1 MAIYHLRAKVR
12 GRNIRTDKSGNTTRL
27 SSVAAAAYRSGE
39 RLKDELLEQW
49 FGRKPKDGHVVEHT
63 NILLPDDA
71 PEWAKETF
79 LGEGGRAALW
89 NAIELSELNL
99 VDGVVSKQGK
109 LREKA
114 QLYREIEVTLPRE
127 LPRKARIA
135 LLERFVKEQFLPQ
148 GMVAD
153 IAIHDRPASDGG
165 RQPHG
170 HVMLTLRPL
179 ETRPKKLAKGV
190 QFGAKNRDWN
200 MPDALYEEIAQLKAL
215 VGQLKN
221 DMRRHGDSAPLL
233 QARDGVVDYL
243 SRMGGDATKHQH
255 SIKRMRRY
263 LAQLDGL
270 IETFGPDARLEVAHK
285 ATTMTLEPKQR
296 QMPLYQWREAW
307 AEAVNDALEDA
318 DVSARVDHRTLKA
331 QRQEAL
337 RNAQEAEAARDFTRA
352 AKEFAR
358 AERLNREPQRPL
370 GIFGHIQKITE
381 KLRDNIH
388 NWAAIEVRGRM
399 ERAFGHID
407 ATEPATLH
415 RTILRLRDWTD
426 EVIDRFNRRQAP
438 QEAIAE
444 AHREP
449 RP

>member
-135 LLERFVKEQFLPQ
+135 LLERFVTEQFLSQ

-221 DMRRHGDSAPLL
+221 DMRRHGDSAPLS
-233 QARDGVVDYL
+233 QARNGVVDYL
-243 SRMGGDATKHQH
+243 SRMGGEATRHR
-255 SIKRMRRY
+255 SAIKRMRRY

-270 IETFGPDARLEVAHK
+270 IETFGPDARLDVAHK
-285 ATTMTLEPKQR
+285 ATTMTLEPKQQ
-296 QMPLYQWREAW
+296 QMPLYQWRQAW
-307 AEAVNDALEDA
+307 AKAVNGALDEAGD
-318 DVSARVDHRTLKA
+318 SSRIDHRTLKA

-337 RNAQEAEAARDFTRA
+337 RNAQEAEAAQDFTRA

-407 ATEPATLH
+407 ATEPATLQ

-426 EVIDRFNRRQAP
+426 EVIDRFNRRQALHERIP
-438 QEAIAE
+438 EVQ
-444 AHREP
+444 REP